1 MNRTN
6 RILLI
11 AGAALI
17 ALAAGGYWQF
27 VEVPARQA
35 AIEART
41 AEEAAARAAAEEAAR
56 AAAAAEAARAT
67 EEAARAEAEQAERA
81 AAEEAERAAAEE
93 AERAAEEAARAE
105 AAQAEWRAAL
115 LAALDPAN
123 LDADRM
129 IAAIEQAG
137 FDAAQADELKKL
149 VRDAA
154 GNPALLEA
162 AAAQVRAAL
171 GL

>member
-35 AIEART
+35 AIEARA
-41 AEEAAARAAAEEAAR
+41 AEEAAARAAA
-56 AAAAAEAARAT
+56 

-81 AAEEAERAAAEE
+81 AAEAA
-93 AERAAEEAARAE
+93 RAAEEAARAE
-105 AAQAEWRAAL
+105 AAQAERRAAL

-137 FDAAQADELKKL
+137 LDAAQADELKKR

-162 AAAQVRAAL
+162 AAAQIRAAL

>member
-1 MNRTN
+1 MNRTM
-6 RILLI
+6 LI

-35 AIEART
+35 AIEARA

-56 AAAAAEAARAT
+56 AAAAAEAARAA

-81 AAEEAERAAAEE
+81 AAEAA
-93 AERAAEEAARAE
+93 RAAEEAARAE
-105 AAQAEWRAAL
+105 AAEAEGRAAL

-123 LDADRM
+123 LDPDRM
-129 IAAIEQAG
+129 IAAIEQADL
-137 FDAAQADELKKL
+137 DAAQADDLKKL

-162 AAAQVRAAL
+162 AAAQIRAAL